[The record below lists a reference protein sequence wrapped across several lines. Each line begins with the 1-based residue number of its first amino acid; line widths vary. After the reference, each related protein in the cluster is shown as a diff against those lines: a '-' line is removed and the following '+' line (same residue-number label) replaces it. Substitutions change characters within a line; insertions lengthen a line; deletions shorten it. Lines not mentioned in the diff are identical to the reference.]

1 MTTTAET
8 RKRRPRTAPIRG
20 DFSSRLLT
28 IEQACKYLNRGKTRT
43 REYCDSIGAT
53 RRMGERCVRYDRTV
67 IDNALDRMA
76 QAAGTD
82 ETA

>member
-1 MTTTAET
+1 MTNST

-28 IEQACKYLNRGKTRT
+28 IEQACQYLNRGRT
-43 REYCDSIGAT
+43 RIRQYCDSIGAT
-53 RRMGERCVRYDRTV
+53 RKMGERCVRYDRTV
-67 IDNALDRMA
+67 IDNALDAMSR
-76 QAAGTD
+76 AAGGE

>member
-8 RKRRPRTAPIRG
+8 RKRKPRTAPIRG
-20 DFSSRLLT
+20 DFSSRMLT

-53 RRMGERCVRYDRTV
+53 RKMGERCVRYDRTV
-67 IDNALDRMA
+67 IDHALDKLT
-76 QAAGTD
+76 QAAGDT